1 MATNTPRPHALSSS
15 LDELVTIPSSLAAER
30 RPDLA
35 SHLQRALQEHQQ
47 LFAQLHGLGGA
58 IEQTAE
64 RIADTLRRGNK
75 LLLCG
80 NGGSAADA
88 EHFAAELAGRFL
100 HDRPAL
106 AAVAL
111 SGSGALLSCIGND
124 YGFEHVFARQ
134 VAALGVPGDCL
145 VGLSTSGRSPNVLAA
160 MREGRTRGLT
170 TIGLTGQRA
179 GNLLAEAC
187 DHVIA
192 VPHTAT
198 ARIQEAHGFIVHAL
212 CGLIEIQ
219 LGHG

>member
-1 MATNTPRPHALSSS
+1 MGTSTPRPLARSSS
-15 LDELVTIPSSLAAER
+15 LDELVNPPLPWTEGR
-30 RPDLA
+30 QPDLDGP
-35 SHLQRALQEHQQ
+35 LQRALHEHLQ
-47 LFAQLHGLGGA
+47 LFAQLHSLA
-58 IEQTAE
+58 DDIAQASD
-64 RIADTLRRGNK
+64 RIAHTLRCGNK

-160 MREGRTRGLT
+160 MREARVRGLA
-170 TIGLTGQRA
+170 TIGLTGQRD

-212 CGLIEIQ
+212 CHLIEIQ